1 MRPACRAKVSAS
13 VAGMN
18 LGNAERQPCC
28 ELHPFIITSRSAMDE
43 HNVHHFWGI
52 SPGIDLGALATRP
65 EASSVGLHDPI
76 RLLQASSA
84 AQTSFHALAPHLCC
98 TLSHAC
104 VLPMHDMLAPP
115 LPLQVASYD
124 PRHTL
129 TTLCRASRHL
139 DRHQGP
145 MQLYVH
151 EEEPEVLARHV
162 LLLSVMLDGSLAA
175 AERMHALLELHGNVL
190 LREKTADYL
199 GRGGLGEW
207 AGRGQWV
214 GTRGLT
220 G

>member
-1 MRPACRAKVSAS
+1 
-13 VAGMN
+13 
-18 LGNAERQPCC
+18 
-28 ELHPFIITSRSAMDE
+28 
-43 HNVHHFWGI
+43 
-52 SPGIDLGALATRP
+52 
-65 EASSVGLHDPI
+65 
-76 RLLQASSA
+76 
-84 AQTSFHALAPHLCC
+84 
-98 TLSHAC
+98 
-104 VLPMHDMLAPP
+104 MHDMHPP

-199 GRGGLGEW
+199 GRGDRVGLGPLGGG
-207 AGRGQWV
+207 AGRGATGGKGAV
-214 GTRGLT
+214 GRHKWTDW
-220 G
+220 